1 MLIADTDIFDC
12 KELGAR
18 YWLPTSGR
26 LLPARILFN
35 YPDKSIRAGDDCSN
49 LASRNLSI
57 DAKTAY
63 QYVKK

>member
-1 MLIADTDIFDC
+1 MLVADTDTVGC

-35 YPDKSIRAGDDCSN
+35 NPDKSIRDGDDCSKDVLN
-49 LASRNLSI
+49 NSDS
-57 DAKTAY
+57 
-63 QYVKK
+63 